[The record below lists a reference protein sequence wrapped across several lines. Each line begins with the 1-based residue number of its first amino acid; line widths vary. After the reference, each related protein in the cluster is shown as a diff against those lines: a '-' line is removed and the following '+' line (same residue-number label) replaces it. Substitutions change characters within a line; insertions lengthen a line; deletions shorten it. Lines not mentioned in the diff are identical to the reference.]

1 MICIFDKSAADFSGN
16 GLGPLTPSKC
26 EVTET
31 LNGSWE
37 LTLTHPLDE
46 IGKWTRLQPG
56 RIIKAPVPAAPAYAA
71 TKPSGSAETRKIYKV
86 STSTGERLHLRQS
99 PSMSA
104 KILSRYKNGTEVSAI
119 AESGSWMEVTT
130 PDGKHGYMWAKSLTF
145 VRTETIGGTG
155 GTESEIIKKTQLR
168 EQPFRIYK
176 ISTSLK
182 DGVTVNARHL
192 FYDLADNLMEDYKP
206 EGATASEVAAQ
217 ILAKCKTPSGFVMHC
232 EMTTTGTAEWTQ
244 KNPVEA
250 LLGDE
255 SLADTWKAELSRDW
269 WDIYAIDRVGVD
281 RPVTIREKKN
291 LKGFS
296 MEKDESDVITRLVP
310 VGKNKDGDPLYLPEG
325 YIDSQY
331 INDYA
336 NPKWGVLEVSD
347 ASVGSKGKGKLT
359 TDEAYAKM
367 REAAQKEFDAGCD
380 MAALTVD
387 VDFVQIGDTVEG
399 RDVAELNNMYIGD
412 GVWVIS
418 PTTGVKMQ
426 ARITDYT
433 FDCIAR
439 RYTQMT
445 LGTVSAMLDSVS
457 VTGKQLPGG
466 IITGTKIAPGA
477 VGSGAIADGAVIAR
491 TISAGAILADAIAAN
506 AVIAN
511 AIAAGA
517 VTTEKLAAGAVTAET
532 IDAGAVTTDKLAAKS
547 VTTDK
552 LAAESVTADNIKAG
566 AVKTTHL
573 DAESVTA
580 EKIKAGSITADRMKA
595 KTITAESGILA
606 DGVVGTAQIADGS
619 ITSAKIVE
627 LSADVITAGT
637 LSVKRLILVGEDG
650 LIYNINA
657 AASGLTAEELTDEKY
672 QNQINGTVI
681 VAKSITAAQIAAE
694 SITGNEILAGSITAG
709 NIDVAGLFADEA
721 TINAINAMDISS
733 NNYLKLMVET
743 AVDDVQVGGR
753 NYLLGT
759 GEAYVAESDGSAR
772 TWLFPWKCASADIAH
787 SLYGKTITIS
797 FDYDQAITSG
807 DFRIQVHNTWGQIKE
822 FTAGTATA
830 QRFDGTFD
838 LPVPDT
844 FAENDPDVVIYID
857 GTWNGS
863 VTFRNL
869 KLEIG
874 NKATD
879 WTPAPEDGYKTSY
892 IEIRDDHV
900 DIGTGGTFR
909 VNSGDVD
916 ISTSKFSVSITDE
929 SGGEDELLTID
940 ATGVRA
946 ENLSA
951 PNVAQRYDGPGT
963 IIVNSGATSAQVES
977 GGYARGIQE
986 VFDRLNDR
994 FLPYTVSVT
1003 VQTDTYENLS
1013 LHGVFG
1019 GAAGLL
1025 IDGGGNK
1032 VYGSLSIDT
1041 CHLSRINIENL
1052 GVYCNGN
1059 RAAIEVWA
1067 TMWVRFAGCLVEGY
1081 STATSAFYVDRGS
1094 TVMLYNSEMYNC
1106 SRGIYAGWGT
1116 NVDFH
1121 TLRGTCS
1128 ILYLEGYG
1136 TRITGNVSRP
1146 SGGWSGFNIIS
1157 NFTDMTTIPIDNGSG
1172 VVAPTT
1178 GSATFNPSATG
1189 TYTTYWWSGDSD
1201 IRQGYTKSNGR
1212 TKGGIFYA
1220 ISGVSGTVKS
1230 AILKLTRLKN
1240 YGKGSA
1246 VQVKVYGT
1254 TSAGKSG
1261 NPALSTEGYVLGTI
1275 DGGQTSDFALP
1286 EALATGLGNGTY
1298 KGIVLYADDTTVL
1311 HGKTYSTNYARFT
1324 TDAPLTITWTT

>member
-532 IDAGAVTTDKLAAKS
+532 IDAGAVTTEKLAAKS

-580 EKIKAGSITADRMKA
+580 EKIKAGSITADRMQA

-619 ITSAKIVE
+619 ITTAKIVE

-657 AASGLTAEELTDEKY
+657 TASGLTAEELTDEKY

-772 TWLFPWKCASADIAH
+772 TWLFPWKCASSDIAH

-830 QRFDGTFD
+830 QRFVGTFD

-929 SGGEDELLTID
+929 TGGEDELLTID

-946 ENLSA
+946 ANLSA
-951 PNVAQRYDGPGT
+951 PNVAMRYDGPWQ

-977 GGYARGIQE
+977 GSYVRSMQE
-986 VFDRLNDR
+986 AFDRLNDR
-994 FLPYTVSVT
+994 FLPYYAEVKLE
-1003 VQTDTYENLS
+1003 TDTYENVNI
-1013 LHGVFG
+1013 HGIY
-1019 GAAGLL
+1019 AGPGDLQ
-1025 IDGGGNK
+1025 IVGQGHT
-1032 VYGSLSIDT
+1032 VYGKVVLQNVNAHVTISNLKACSANGTVWGI
-1041 CHLSRINIENL
+1041 HNSRYI
-1052 GVYCNGN
+1052 YMNGCI
-1059 RAAIEVWA
+1059 A
-1067 TMWVRFAGCLVEGY
+1067 EGY
-1081 STATSAFYVDRGS
+1081 STAMTGYNIDQGS
-1094 TVMLYNSEMYNC
+1094 IVTIESCEVYNC
-1106 SRGIYAGWGT
+1106 GTGVDAGWGT
-1116 NVDFH
+1116 NIDISIMK
-1121 TLRGTCS
+1121 GTTTQ
-1128 ILYLEGYG
+1128 YAYKVFG
-1136 TRITGNVSRP
+1136 TRITNSGSRP
-1146 SGGWSGFNIIS
+1146 SGGWTGM
-1157 NFTDMTTIPIDNGSG
+1157 NFMAAPGDLLTVPIDAGSG
-1172 VVAPTT
+1172 VVVPTT

-1212 TKGGIFYA
+1212 IKGGIFYA
-1220 ISGVSGTVKS
+1220 VSGVSGTVKS

-1275 DGGQTSDFALP
+1275 DGGQTAEFALP
-1286 EALATGLGNGTY
+1286 AALATGLGNGTY
-1298 KGIVLYADDTTVL
+1298 KGIILYADDTSAMS
-1311 HGKTYSTNYARFT
+1311 GKTYSTNYARFAA
-1324 TDAPLTITWTT
+1324 DAPLTITWTT

>member
-46 IGKWTRLQPG
+46 IGKWTRLQLG

-269 WDIYAIDRVGVD
+269 WDIYAIDRVGID

-552 LAAESVTADNIKAG
+552 LAAESVTAEKIAANSI
-566 AVKTTHL
+566 KTTHL
-573 DAESVTA
+573 DAGSVTA
-580 EKIKAGSITADRMKA
+580 EKIKAGSITADRMQA

-619 ITSAKIVE
+619 ITTAKIVE

-657 AASGLTAEELTDEKY
+657 SAAGLSSEELTNEKY

-721 TINAINAMDISS
+721 TIAAINAMDISS
-733 NNYLKLMVET
+733 NNYLKLMVENT
-743 AVDDVQVGGR
+743 VNEKG
-753 NYLLGT
+753 
-759 GEAYVAESDGSAR
+759 
-772 TWLFPWKCASADIAH
+772 F
-787 SLYGKTITIS
+787 
-797 FDYDQAITSG
+797 TS
-807 DFRIQVHNTWGQIKE
+807 
-822 FTAGTATA
+822 
-830 QRFDGTFD
+830 
-838 LPVPDT
+838 
-844 FAENDPDVVIYID
+844 
-857 GTWNGS
+857 
-863 VTFRNL
+863 
-869 KLEIG
+869 
-874 NKATD
+874 
-879 WTPAPEDGYKTSY
+879 SY
-892 IEIRDDHV
+892 IEIRPEKIDV
-900 DIGTGGTFR
+900 KSGGTFR

-929 SGGEDELLTID
+929 AGSQDELLTID

-946 ENLSA
+946 ANLSA
-951 PNVAQRYDGPGT
+951 PNVAQRYDGPGQ
-963 IIVNSGATSAQVES
+963 IIVNSGATNAQVES
-977 GGYARGIQE
+977 GGYARSIQE
-986 VFDRLNDR
+986 VFDRINDR
-994 FLPYTVSVT
+994 FLPYTVNVT

-1019 GAAGLL
+1019 GAAALM
-1025 IDGGGNK
+1025 IEGGGNK

-1059 RAAIEVWA
+1059 RAAIEIWT
-1067 TMWVRFAGCLVEGY
+1067 TMWVRFAECLVEGY
-1081 STATSAFYVDRGS
+1081 STATSAFYIDRGS
-1094 TVMLYNSEMYNC
+1094 VVMLYNSEMYNC

-1121 TLRGTCS
+1121 TLKGTCTN
-1128 ILYLEGYG
+1128 LYLEGYG

-1146 SGGWSGFNIIS
+1146 SGGLSGFNIIS
-1157 NFTDMTTIPIDNGSG
+1157 NFADMTTIPIDNGSG

-1212 TKGGIFYA
+1212 IKGGIFYA
-1220 ISGVSGTVKS
+1220 VSGVSGTVKS

-1275 DGGQTSDFALP
+1275 DGGQTADFALP

-1311 HGKTYSTNYARFT
+1311 HGKNYSTNYARFT
-1324 TDAPLTITWTT
+1324 TAAPLTITWTT

>member
-16 GLGPLTPSKC
+16 GIGPLTPSKC

-71 TKPSGSAETRKIYKV
+71 TKPSGSAETRKVYKV

-155 GTESEIIKKTQLR
+155 GTESEIIEKTQLR

-206 EGATASEVAAQ
+206 EGAAASEVAAQ

-232 EMTTTGTAEWTQ
+232 QMTTTGTAEWTQ

-296 MEKDESDVITRLVP
+296 LEKDESDVITRLVP
-310 VGKNKDGDPLYLPEG
+310 VGKDKDGDPLYLPEG

-347 ASVGSKGKGKLT
+347 ASVGGKGKGKLT

-399 RDVAELNNMYIGD
+399 RDIAELNNMYIGD

-532 IDAGAVTTDKLAAKS
+532 IDAGAVTTEKLAAKA

-573 DAESVTA
+573 DAEAVTA
-580 EKIKAGSITADRMKA
+580 DKIKAGSITADRMKA

-606 DGVVGTAQIADGS
+606 DGVVGTAQIADGT
-619 ITSAKIVE
+619 ITSAKIVS
-627 LSADVITAGT
+627 LNADVITAGT

-694 SITGNEILAGSITAG
+694 SITGNEILAQSITAG

-721 TINAINAMDISS
+721 TIAAINAMDISS
-733 NNYLKLMVET
+733 NSYLKLMVET

-753 NYLLGT
+753 NYVLNT
-759 GEAYVAESDGSAR
+759 GEAYVAESDGSER

-807 DFRIQVHNTWGQIKE
+807 DFRIQVQTTWGQIKE

-830 QRFDGTFD
+830 QRFEGTFT
-838 LPVPDT
+838 LPVPAAFEDSK
-844 FAENDPDVVIYID
+844 DIIYID

-879 WTPAPEDGYKTSY
+879 WTPAPEDGYKSSY

-909 VNSGDVD
+909 VASGDVD

-929 SGGEDELLTID
+929 AGGEDELLTID

-946 ENLSA
+946 ANLSA
-951 PNVAQRYDGPGT
+951 PNVAMRYDGPWQ

-977 GGYARGIQE
+977 GSYVRSVQE
-986 VFDRLNDR
+986 AFDRLNDR
-994 FLPYTVSVT
+994 FLPYYAEVKLE
-1003 VQTDTYENLS
+1003 TDTYENVSIHGIYAGNAS
-1013 LHGVFG
+1013 LAIVGQGH
-1019 GAAGLL
+1019 A
-1025 IDGGGNK
+1025 
-1032 VYGSLSIDT
+1032 VYGRITISNINAYMRVLNLKACNANGDVWWIDNCRYVSMNACT
-1041 CHLSRINIENL
+1041 
-1052 GVYCNGN
+1052 
-1059 RAAIEVWA
+1059 A
-1067 TMWVRFAGCLVEGY
+1067 EGY
-1081 STATSAFYVDRGS
+1081 STASAGYHIDNGS
-1094 TVMLYNSEMYNC
+1094 VVTFGSCEVYNC
-1106 SRGIYAGWGT
+1106 ITGVDAGWGT
-1116 NVDFH
+1116 NIDIAVMK
-1121 TLRGTCS
+1121 GTTTQ
-1128 ILYLEGYG
+1128 YAYKVFG
-1136 TRITGNVSRP
+1136 TRITNSGSRP
-1146 SGGWSGFNIIS
+1146 SGGWTGM
-1157 NFTDMTTIPIDNGSG
+1157 NFMAAPGDLTTVAVDTGSG
-1172 VVAPTT
+1172 VAVPTT

-1189 TYTTYWWSGDSD
+1189 TYTTHWLNIDSD

-1212 TKGGIFYA
+1212 IKGGIFYA
-1220 ISGVSGTVKS
+1220 VSGVSGTVKS

-1240 YGKGSA
+1240 YGKGA
-1246 VQVKVYGT
+1246 PVQVKVYGT
-1254 TSAGKSG
+1254 TSTGKSG

-1275 DGGQTSDFALP
+1275 DGGQTAEFALP

-1298 KGIVLYADDTTVL
+1298 KGIILYADDTSVM
-1311 HGKTYSTNYARFT
+1311 GKKDYSSNYARFAA
-1324 TDAPLTITWTT
+1324 DAPLTITWTT